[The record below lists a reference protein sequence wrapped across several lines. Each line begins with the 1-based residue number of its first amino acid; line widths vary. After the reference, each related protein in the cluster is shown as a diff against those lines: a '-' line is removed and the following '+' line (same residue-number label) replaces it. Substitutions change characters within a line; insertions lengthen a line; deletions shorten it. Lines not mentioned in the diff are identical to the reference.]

1 MKTLIEAVEAWVD
14 ERVFANSWTTDHEPK
29 FNEMAVKLERA
40 DRMSHSATVDVQ
52 DLNAKLNEMEKIH
65 IRDANRIA
73 ELERRVMSL
82 DEDNSFDNSEANII
96 DITERLEDLESL
108 VGDAQGTAEEAQ
120 YCANNVE
127 SSLEDIESRLES
139 VEGEVDIEEIA
150 QNVHDNVES
159 FIIDAVRTEIDAI
172 DFKVTVER

>member
-82 DEDNSFDNSEANII
+82 DEDNSFDKSEANII
-96 DITERLEDLESL
+96 DITER
-108 VGDAQGTAEEAQ
+108 
-120 YCANNVE
+120 
-127 SSLEDIESRLES
+127 LEDIESRLES
-139 VEGEVDIEEIA
+139 VEGEVDIEELA
-150 QNVHDNVES
+150 QNVHDNVER

>member
-1 MKTLIEAVEAWVD
+1 MKTLINAVEDWVD
-14 ERVFANSWTTDHEPK
+14 LRIFASSKNAYFEAK
-29 FNEMAVKLERA
+29 FNEMAATLERA
-40 DRMSHSATVDVQ
+40 DRISHSAFVDVQ
-52 DLNAKLNEMEKIH
+52 DLTKEFKAMEEIH

-96 DITERLEDLESL
+96 DINERLEDLESL

>member
-1 MKTLIEAVEAWVD
+1 MKTLINAVEEWID
-14 ERVFANSWTTDHEPK
+14 LRIFASSKNAIFEAK
-29 FNEMAVKLERA
+29 FNEMAVTLERA
-40 DRMSHSATVDVQ
+40 DRISHSAFVDVQ
-52 DLNAKLNEMEKIH
+52 DLTKEFKATEELH

-82 DEDNSFDNSEANII
+82 DEDNSFNNVDANII
-96 DITERLEDLESL
+96 DIEERI
-108 VGDAQGTAEEAQ
+108 
-120 YCANNVE
+120 
-127 SSLEDIESRLES
+127 EDIESRLES

>member
-82 DEDNSFDNSEANII
+82 DEDNSFDKSEANII
-96 DITERLEDLESL
+96 DIEER
-108 VGDAQGTAEEAQ
+108 
-120 YCANNVE
+120 
-127 SSLEDIESRLES
+127 LEDIESRLQS
-139 VEGEVDIEEIA
+139 VEGEVDIDEIA
-150 QNVHDNVES
+150 QNVHNNVES

-172 DFKVTVER
+172 DFKVTVDR

>member
-40 DRMSHSATVDVQ
+40 DRISHSAFVDIQ
-52 DLNAKLNEMEKIH
+52 DLTKEFKAMEEIH

-96 DITERLEDLESL
+96 DIKER
-108 VGDAQGTAEEAQ
+108 
-120 YCANNVE
+120 
-127 SSLEDIESRLES
+127 LEDIESRLES

-150 QNVHDNVES
+150 QNVNDNVERL
-159 FIIDAVRTEIDAI
+159 IIDAVRTEIDAI

>member
-1 MKTLIEAVEAWVD
+1 MKTLINAVEEWID
-14 ERVFANSWTTDHEPK
+14 LRIFASSKNAIFEAK
-29 FNEMAVKLERA
+29 FNEMAVTLERA
-40 DRMSHSATVDVQ
+40 DRISHSAFVDIQ
-52 DLNAKLNEMEKIH
+52 DLTKEFKAMEEIH

-82 DEDNSFDNSEANII
+82 DEDNSFDKSEANII
-96 DITERLEDLESL
+96 DITER
-108 VGDAQGTAEEAQ
+108 
-120 YCANNVE
+120 
-127 SSLEDIESRLES
+127 LEDIESRLES

>member
-82 DEDNSFDNSEANII
+82 DEDNSCNDNAANVIQFE
-96 DITERLEDLESL
+96 ERI
-108 VGDAQGTAEEAQ
+108 
-120 YCANNVE
+120 
-127 SSLEDIESRLES
+127 EDIESRLES

-172 DFKVTVER
+172 DFKVTVDR

>member
-1 MKTLIEAVEAWVD
+1 MKTLIEAVEAWID

-29 FNEMAVKLERA
+29 FEE
-40 DRMSHSATVDVQ
+40 
-52 DLNAKLNEMEKIH
+52 LNAKVNKMEEIH

-82 DEDNSFDNSEANII
+82 DEDNSFDKSEANII
-96 DITERLEDLESL
+96 DITER
-108 VGDAQGTAEEAQ
+108 
-120 YCANNVE
+120 
-127 SSLEDIESRLES
+127 LEDIESRLES

-150 QNVHDNVES
+150 QNVHDNVER

>member
-82 DEDNSFDNSEANII
+82 DEDNSFDKSEANII
-96 DITERLEDLESL
+96 DIEER
-108 VGDAQGTAEEAQ
+108 
-120 YCANNVE
+120 
-127 SSLEDIESRLES
+127 LEDIESRLQS
-139 VEGEVDIEEIA
+139 VEGEVDIDEIA
-150 QNVHDNVES
+150 QNVHNNVES

>member
-96 DITERLEDLESL
+96 DINER
-108 VGDAQGTAEEAQ
+108 
-120 YCANNVE
+120 
-127 SSLEDIESRLES
+127 LEDIESRLES

>member
-82 DEDNSFDNSEANII
+82 DEDNSCNDNAANVIQFE
-96 DITERLEDLESL
+96 ERI
-108 VGDAQGTAEEAQ
+108 
-120 YCANNVE
+120 
-127 SSLEDIESRLES
+127 EDIESRLQS
-139 VEGEVDIEEIA
+139 VEGEVDIDEIA

-172 DFKVTVER
+172 DFKVTVDR

>member
-52 DLNAKLNEMEKIH
+52 DLNAKLNAMEKIH

-82 DEDNSFDNSEANII
+82 DEDNSFDNNKANMI
-96 DITERLEDLESL
+96 DIVERF
-108 VGDAQGTAEEAQ
+108 
-120 YCANNVE
+120 
-127 SSLEDIESRLES
+127 EDIESRLES

-150 QNVHDNVES
+150 QNVNDNVERL
-159 FIIDAVRTEIDAI
+159 IIDAVRTEIDAI
-172 DFKVTVER
+172 DFKVTVDR

>member
-40 DRMSHSATVDVQ
+40 DRISHSAFVDIQ
-52 DLNAKLNEMEKIH
+52 DLTKEFKAMEEIH

-82 DEDNSFDNSEANII
+82 DEDNSFDNNKANMI
-96 DITERLEDLESL
+96 DIVERF
-108 VGDAQGTAEEAQ
+108 
-120 YCANNVE
+120 
-127 SSLEDIESRLES
+127 EDIESRLES

-150 QNVHDNVES
+150 QNVNDNVERL
-159 FIIDAVRTEIDAI
+159 IIDAVRTEIDAI
-172 DFKVTVER
+172 DFKVTVDR

>member
-82 DEDNSFDNSEANII
+82 DEDNSFDKSEANII
-96 DITERLEDLESL
+96 DIEER
-108 VGDAQGTAEEAQ
+108 
-120 YCANNVE
+120 
-127 SSLEDIESRLES
+127 LEDIESRLQA
-139 VEGEVDIEEIA
+139 VEGEVDIDEIA
-150 QNVHDNVES
+150 QNVHNNVES

-172 DFKVTVER
+172 DFKVTVDR

>member
-52 DLNAKLNEMEKIH
+52 DLNAKLNAMEEIH

-82 DEDNSFDNSEANII
+82 DEDNSFDKSEANII
-96 DITERLEDLESL
+96 DITER
-108 VGDAQGTAEEAQ
+108 
-120 YCANNVE
+120 
-127 SSLEDIESRLES
+127 LEDIESRLES
-139 VEGEVDIEEIA
+139 VEGEVDIDEIA
-150 QNVHDNVES
+150 QNVHDNVER